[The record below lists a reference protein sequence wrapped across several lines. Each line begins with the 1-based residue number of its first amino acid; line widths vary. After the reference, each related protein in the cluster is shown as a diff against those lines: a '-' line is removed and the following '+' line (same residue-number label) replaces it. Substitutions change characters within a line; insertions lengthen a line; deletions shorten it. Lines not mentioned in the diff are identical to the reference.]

1 MSETV
6 VSENMHNKLMG
17 LTWHSYVPW
26 SRRWTNL
33 ICSVHVFE
41 PGVCNIANR
50 SSFVYICAPEDRMC
64 QSLRRIHEI
73 WFCAKIKVM
82 LNKIYELFINS
93 CADKLRRIKF
103 LNYVE
108 TKLGYYTYYRTYK
121 SPNQLSIYR
130 RPPSDRFKTDFVVSQ
145 FSEFMAVFGFITA
158 ILL

>member
-1 MSETV
+1 
-6 VSENMHNKLMG
+6 MG

-108 TKLGYYTYYRTYK
+108 TKLGYYTYCRATGHISRRTNYQFIVGHLLTASK
-121 SPNQLSIYR
+121 QILSFLNSANLWPFLDLLR
-130 RPPSDRFKTDFVVSQ
+130 RYYCK
-145 FSEFMAVFGFITA
+145 VFGFY
-158 ILL
+158 